1 MSEAKRRR
9 EAAIVAMPVTRHDA
23 EARQEDE
30 RQMKAF
36 ATAGAAMVAIHEPLK
51 ERSARIVYL
60 DAAAA
65 GLIAPPPDREWR
77 LVDGGRG
84 RFALATKNKDGRW
97 GISPSAIV
105 DVSEV
110 PAVGKIPLE
119 LWEHEII
126 HGKIAYRKARLGNA
140 IITTAIN

>member
-1 MSEAKRRR
+1 MEACSMMTETAMRR
-9 EAAIVAMPVTRHDA
+9 
-23 EARQEDE
+23 EDE

-36 ATAGAAMVAIHEPLK
+36 AST

-65 GLIAPPPDREWR
+65 GLIAPPLHREGR

-97 GISPSAIV
+97 GISPSAIAE
-105 DVSEV
+105 VSEV

-119 LWEHEII
+119 LREHEII
-126 HGKIAYRKARLGNA
+126 HGKIAYRKARFGNA